1 MMIMKKIKIKFNTAK
16 YILTAVFAMSMFSC
30 QEDLLNSLP
39 QTQIA
44 ADNIFDTADRV
55 GLLVN
60 GMYTNVKA
68 GNFLGGRTQ
77 IYGDVRANDFL
88 NRTSNGVT
96 AYLVWQQTLT
106 EASQNDVINMWTFA
120 YAAIN
125 GINNVIDGLTSP
137 DNQAKFVPPLF
148 PATFLDAGGL
158 RDQYV
163 AEGKFLRAV
172 CYHYLLQFYAQPYTK
187 DGGAS
192 PGLPLR
198 LQPETSSENNLL
210 ARSTVAEVY
219 AQILKDLNEA
229 EAALPATITAALTR
243 TTRAH
248 KNTAISFKTRVYLTM
263 GDYANVIAEAN
274 KIVPVAGPFTAT
286 SGVAHS
292 LQASVANV
300 FASPQETTEMIF
312 AFPFTAQNTP
322 GGQSQ
327 LAFYY
332 RSSASGSSNPG
343 GGEFSLNGAAG
354 SILASTTDWPTNDA
368 RRAAWVYTSGTESYL
383 GKYPSGTPYIDKAPV
398 IRWPEV
404 LLNLSEALARTNAGV
419 DARSL
424 ALLNAVRTRSGAG
437 NAYAPADNATLIANL
452 MNERRIEFLGE
463 GLRNQDI
470 LRTGGTFPGKAAVP
484 AVAPT
489 ASSYI
494 WPIPITE
501 RAVNTACVPN

>member
-1 MMIMKKIKIKFNTAK
+1 MKKFGIKFNTTK
-16 YILTAVFAMSMFSC
+16 YILTAVFAMGMFSC
-30 QEDLLNSLP
+30 QEDLLNPLP

-44 ADNIFDTADRV
+44 ADNIFDSADRV
-55 GLLVN
+55 ALLVN
-60 GMYTNVKA
+60 GMYTSVKN

-120 YAAIN
+120 YQAIN
-125 GINNVIDGLTSP
+125 DINNVIEGLTSAE
-137 DNQAKFVPPLF
+137 NQAKLVPPAF
-148 PATFLDAGGL
+148 PATFLDANGL

-163 AEGKFLRAV
+163 AEAKFLRAV
-172 CYHYLLQFYAQPYTK
+172 SYHYLLQFYAKPYTL
-187 DGGAS
+187 GNGAN
-192 PGLPLR
+192 PGVPLR
-198 LQPETSSENNLL
+198 LEAETSSDNNQLPR
-210 ARSTVAEVY
+210 ATVAAVY

-229 EAALPATITAALTR
+229 EAALPATIANATTR

-248 KNTAISFKTRVYLTM
+248 KNSAIAFKTRVYLTM

-274 KIVPVAGPFTAT
+274 KIVPLVAPFNAT

-292 LQASVANV
+292 LQANVANV

-322 GGQSQ
+322 GGQNQ
-327 LAFYY
+327 LGFYY
-332 RSSASGSSNPG
+332 RSSASTSTNPG
-343 GGEFSLNGAAG
+343 GGEFSLNSGVG
-354 SILASTTDWPTNDA
+354 SIVANTTAWPANDA
-368 RRAAWVYTSGTESYL
+368 RRTAWVYSVGSEAFL

-404 LLNLSEALARTNAGV
+404 LLNLSEALARVNGGLDT
-419 DARSL
+419 RSI

-437 NAYAPADNATLIANL
+437 NALAPVDNATLLNNI
-452 MNERRIEFLGE
+452 MDERRIEFLGE
-463 GLRNQDI
+463 GLRNMDI
-470 LRTGGTFPGKAAVP
+470 LRTQSTFPGKGAVP

-489 ASSYI
+489 SPNYI

-501 RAVNTACVPN
+501 RAVNLACEPN